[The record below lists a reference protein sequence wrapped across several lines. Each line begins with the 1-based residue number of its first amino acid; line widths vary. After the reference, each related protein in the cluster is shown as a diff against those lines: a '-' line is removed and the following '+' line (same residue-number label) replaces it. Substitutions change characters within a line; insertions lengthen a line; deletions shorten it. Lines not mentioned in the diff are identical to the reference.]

1 MWYRG
6 RTRRPCI
13 SGSAPGIGCH
23 DVRVTPAVGSPYPT
37 ARIGGAD
44 VGHLTGTPGGVD
56 VADAYALPLPRDV
69 SGSYQSCLAP
79 RLDRHTCLD
88 RRSRH
93 PMDGAAARPP
103 DMRSDHLQRLVHL
116 PAHGYQEA
124 SRQTSFVP
132 RGHLVMQRATRRV
145 GYLLTGATARAPRR
159 FPQERRP

>member
-1 MWYRG
+1 MIPRKNTTAVYIWFRARHRMPRCPTHPGCRVALPDRADWWSRRRSPDRNTGRRG
-6 RTRRPCI
+6 RRRRLCTPI
-13 SGSAPGIGCH
+13 APGCQ
-23 DVRVTPAVGSPYPT
+23 RE
-37 ARIGGAD
+37 
-44 VGHLTGTPGGVD
+44 
-56 VADAYALPLPRDV
+56 LPILPR
-69 SGSYQSCLAP
+69 P

-93 PMDGAAARPP
+93 PMDGAAARSP